1 MKFRWDKKYLY
12 WGITALLVIGASICL
27 FFLMFRGANFKDGVS
42 KIIAIS
48 MPIIDGL
55 ILAYLLTPVLNF
67 IEHKA
72 LKYIFKKKRGDMT
85 EKQRKMLR
93 MSAITLTLLFVVFI
107 IYAFCSMV
115 LPQLF
120 KSIQSIVFQFPVYVN
135 NLTVW
140 LEKVLAD
147 NPDVETFIN
156 DLISTYTPELK
167 NWMNETLL
175 PQMNA
180 VLKVVS
186 NYAFSLLKAMWNLI
200 IGLIISVYIMGSK
213 EKFFGQAKKTVYAAM
228 DIKRANAFI
237 EDIRFVH
244 RTFGGFIS
252 GKLLDSLII
261 GILCFAGTS
270 IMGTPYPVLI
280 SVIIGVTNIVPFFGP
295 YLGAIPSAVLILMID
310 PMQCLYFLI
319 FILILQQFDG
329 NILGFDVPPIIEDG
343 STLVPMRFLFEQM
356 GADVEWDSETQT
368 ATATLDNKA
377 VTFSIDNVNAR
388 INNKPAKMDVPARL
402 INGKTMVPL
411 RFLSENMGYDVDW
424 YDDNRTAIVNS

>member
-1 MKFRWDKKYLY
+1 
-12 WGITALLVIGASICL
+12 
-27 FFLMFRGANFKDGVS
+27 MFRGANFKDGVS

-213 EKFFGQAKKTVYAAM
+213 EKFSDRQRKLCMRPWISSVPMLLLKT
-228 DIKRANAFI
+228 
-237 EDIRFVH
+237 
-244 RTFGGFIS
+244 
-252 GKLLDSLII
+252 
-261 GILCFAGTS
+261 
-270 IMGTPYPVLI
+270 
-280 SVIIGVTNIVPFFGP
+280 SVSCI
-295 YLGAIPSAVLILMID
+295 APSAVLSAASFWI
-310 PMQCLYFLI
+310 P
-319 FILILQQFDG
+319 
-329 NILGFDVPPIIEDG
+329 
-343 STLVPMRFLFEQM
+343 
-356 GADVEWDSETQT
+356 
-368 ATATLDNKA
+368 
-377 VTFSIDNVNAR
+377 
-388 INNKPAKMDVPARL
+388 
-402 INGKTMVPL
+402 
-411 RFLSENMGYDVDW
+411 
-424 YDDNRTAIVNS
+424 